1 MDLQQE
7 CRGILENTTEFDVST
22 REDEIMKYVSGD
34 ICYILE
40 DNKYATKVKVMG
52 HHGDECIVQRIGAC
66 GALRF
71 KDHELF
77 GTEEAAL
84 ESRETTF
91 AKVSPQLSVFPEGD
105 NIPSIK
111 IG

>member
-52 HHGDECIVQRIGAC
+52 RHGDE
-66 GALRF
+66 
-71 KDHELF
+71 
-77 GTEEAAL
+77 T
-84 ESRETTF
+84 
-91 AKVSPQLSVFPEGD
+91 
-105 NIPSIK
+105 
-111 IG
+111 

>member
-1 MDLQQE
+1 
-7 CRGILENTTEFDVST
+7 
-22 REDEIMKYVSGD
+22 MKYVSGD

-52 HHGDECIVQRIGAC
+52 RHGDECIVQRIGAC

-71 KDHELF
+71 KDDELF

-84 ESRETTF
+84 ESRDYICKGES
-91 AKVSPQLSVFPEGD
+91 AVVYVSG
-105 NIPSIK
+105 
-111 IG
+111 GG

>member
-1 MDLQQE
+1 MK
-7 CRGILENTTEFDVST
+7 NTTEFDVST

-52 HHGDECIVQRIGAC
+52 RHGDECIVQRIGAC

>member
-1 MDLQQE
+1 
-7 CRGILENTTEFDVST
+7 
-22 REDEIMKYVSGD
+22 MKYVSGD

-52 HHGDECIVQRIGAC
+52 RHGDECIVQRIGAC

-71 KDHELF
+71 KDYELF

-91 AKVSPQLSVFPEGD
+91 AKVSPQLSMFPEGD